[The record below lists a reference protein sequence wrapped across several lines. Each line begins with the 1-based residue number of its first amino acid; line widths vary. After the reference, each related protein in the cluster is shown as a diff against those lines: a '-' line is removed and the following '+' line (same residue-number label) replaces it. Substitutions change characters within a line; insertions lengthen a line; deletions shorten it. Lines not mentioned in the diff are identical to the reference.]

1 MVGIATTKFSIKL
14 SKGSNGKIK
23 VEPIENKT
31 VDVKPKASKL
41 ESDITKKVSLYT
53 NIAESNFGIY
63 EITIDGELYKIG
75 KADLE
80 RITKSSGLP
89 TRLHQQ
95 LRQLRKLYPKSKI
108 NGVIIEDL
116 GKVTTKVAKTSETNY
131 LQKYFNQ
138 IGNIPLGNV
147 KSFKPN

>member
-1 MVGIATTKFSIKL
+1 MVGIAATKFSIKL

-31 VDVKPKASKL
+31 VDIKPKASKL
-41 ESDITKKVSLYT
+41 ESDITKKVSLNT

-80 RITKSSGLP
+80 QITKSSGLP

-95 LRQLRKLYPKSKI
+95 LRKLYPKSKI
-108 NGVIIEDL
+108 NDVIIEDL
-116 GKVTTKVAKTSETNY
+116 GKVTNKVAKTSETNY

>member
-1 MVGIATTKFSIKL
+1 MRNLGLTPQDVDNFLSSLQGFELLVGIAATKFSIKL

-41 ESDITKKVSLYT
+41 ESDITKKVSLNT

-80 RITKSSGLP
+80 QITKSSGL
-89 TRLHQQ
+89 QQ
-95 LRQLRKLYPKSKI
+95 DYIYNFESFIQKVKLMM
-108 NGVIIEDL
+108 
-116 GKVTTKVAKTSETNY
+116 
-131 LQKYFNQ
+131 
-138 IGNIPLGNV
+138 
-147 KSFKPN
+147 